1 MSNPEMSAE
10 RRSGREPLETGDDG
24 RAELK
29 HMLDTISAQLQD
41 ADRRH
46 TAALNEMQ
54 DRISGMGRE
63 AALIGNRIPDQFAPA
78 FEQIRAGIGELA
90 HRLADTGD
98 GEHVF
103 HASERR
109 RLSGP
114 NLSHRAG
121 TPGGDEPDTAEPWDH
136 QSAEALADVYEAAA
150 ADYAAKRKGATA
162 RERDEG
168 SSRINEAWLESR
180 FAEIARGIDYSL
192 AHMKPESPTSDLGNR
207 FDEFERQFGKLFA
220 GVATHEDFAAV
231 RKVEA
236 HINDVANQLEQTQD
250 QLMRLNTIE
259 AQIASISKTLA
270 EMQSSQSAAKFT
282 SDIDAIARQAAEESA
297 QRFIETRGSQ
307 EPSAAYELRQLIQQ
321 LMTENRQSDEH
332 TAILLDTL
340 QQAMVRLLDRVDAI
354 DAARLPG
361 QLAFEAA
368 PPAKVSGEDLYGSA
382 VQGEDWISRGY
393 EGSPDLRGGF
403 SSSPVA
409 TPPPPFAEPERTA
422 FSADEAAHR
431 SERLRQE
438 FVADARR
445 ARTHLSGDDNDVGAG
460 ASVSFSSSA
469 AMSPHSGSRPIRPP
483 ASPAKNTLGPSAPS
497 PRLMLLAGLVLV
509 ALAALWYTL
518 PFGGKPSEPAAT
530 HQLAPERL
538 KGSQDGSDS
547 APGNAAPATGEQ
559 GAPPSNINGP
569 RGEADPQGG
578 HAQKAASLDAGARPA
593 TALPMMGVAVDIGQP
608 ISVEEMQTA
617 RRHQAMAAMSGE
629 LGDAAARPGESP
641 QVPKSM
647 VPTEGETEGVT
658 APDRTSASVSGGA
671 KSSSLDLPA
680 ATIGPLSL
688 RLAAAKGDPSAEFE
702 VGARFAAG
710 EGVAQNFLEAAKWYQ
725 RSADQGFAQAEY
737 RLGTLYERGLGLK
750 PDRGQATLWYERAAR
765 HGNVNAMHNLAVLSA
780 NQLDQSPDYTTAA
793 QWFEEAAKHGLPD
806 SQFNLAVLYEN
817 GLGVGRD
824 LSRAYLWVSLA
835 ARQGDGDAVRRK
847 ESIRGKLTA
856 QEVAQVNKM
865 VDSWRPLPTDRSIN
879 DALAAGELWKKN
891 PKNGVT
897 G

>member
-1 MSNPEMSAE
+1 MSNSEMSAE

-63 AALIGNRIPDQFAPA
+63 AALIGNRVPNQFAPA

-90 HRLADTGD
+90 HRLADTG
-98 GEHVF
+98 GEHAF

-109 RLSGP
+109 WLAGP
-114 NLSHRAG
+114 DLGYRAG
-121 TPGGDEPDTAEPWDH
+121 EPGDATEPWDH

-150 ADYAAKRKGATA
+150 ADYAAKRKGATGA
-162 RERDEG
+162 RERNEVP
-168 SSRINEAWLESR
+168 SQINEAWLESR

-192 AHMKPESPTSDLGNR
+192 AHIKPEGQTSDLGNR

-220 GVATHEDFAAV
+220 GVATHDDFAAV

-270 EMQSSQSAAKFT
+270 EMQSAQSAAKFT
-282 SDIDAIARQAAEESA
+282 SDIDAIARQAAEETA

-307 EPSAAYELRQLIQQ
+307 EPSAAYELRPLIEQ
-321 LMTENRQSDEH
+321 LMTENRQSDEN
-332 TAILLDTL
+332 TAIHLETL

-354 DAARLPG
+354 DAARSAG
-361 QLAFEAA
+361 QLVFEAA
-368 PPAKVSGEDLYGSA
+368 PPAKVSGDDFYGSA

-393 EGSPDLRGGF
+393 EGSPDLHGAF

-409 TPPPPFAEPERTA
+409 TPPPPFAEPERPA

-445 ARTHLSGDDNDVGAG
+445 ARTRLTGDDDDTGTG
-460 ASVSFSSSA
+460 SSVSFSSSA
-469 AMSPHSGSRPIRPP
+469 AMPPHSGSRPIRPP
-483 ASPAKNTLGPSAPS
+483 AGPAKTTLGPSAPS

-518 PFGGKPSEPAAT
+518 PSGGKPGEPAAT
-530 HQLAPERL
+530 HQVAPEQS
-538 KGSQDGSDS
+538 KS
-547 APGNAAPATGEQ
+547 APAAGEQ
-559 GAPPSNINGP
+559 GAPPSNVNGP
-569 RGEADPQGG
+569 RGDADPQGG
-578 HAQKAASLDAGARPA
+578 HAQKAASLDVGARPA
-593 TALPMMGVAVDIGQP
+593 TALPMLGVAVDIGQP
-608 ISVEEMQTA
+608 ISAEEMQTA

-641 QVPKSM
+641 QVPQSM
-647 VPTEGETEGVT
+647 VPTEGETEGVAT
-658 APDRTSASVSGGA
+658 PDRTSARVSGGA
-671 KSSSLDLPA
+671 KSSSLDLPV

-750 PDRGQATLWYERAAR
+750 PDRGQSAVWYERAAR

-806 SQFNLAVLYEN
+806 SQFNLAVLYEA
-817 GLGVGRD
+817 GLGVTRD
-824 LSRAYLWVSLA
+824 LSQAYLWVSLA

>member
-90 HRLADTGD
+90 HRLADTGN
-98 GEHVF
+98 GEHAF

-109 RLSGP
+109 RLAGP
-114 NLSHRAG
+114 NLSYRAG
-121 TPGGDEPDTAEPWDH
+121 VPGGDEPDTAEPWDH

-168 SSRINEAWLESR
+168 ASHINEAWLESR

-192 AHMKPESPTSDLGNR
+192 AHMKPEGPTSDLGNR

-270 EMQSSQSAAKFT
+270 EMQSAQSAAKFT
-282 SDIDAIARQAAEESA
+282 SDIDAIARQAAEETA
-297 QRFIETRGSQ
+297 QRFIETRSSQ
-307 EPSAAYELRQLIQQ
+307 EPSAAYELRPLIEQ

-354 DAARLPG
+354 DAARSPG

-368 PPAKVSGEDLYGSA
+368 PPAKVSGEDFYGSA
-382 VQGEDWISRGY
+382 VQGEDWIGRGY
-393 EGSPDLRGGF
+393 EGSPDIHGGF

-409 TPPPPFAEPERTA
+409 TPPPPFGEPERPA
-422 FSADEAAHR
+422 FSTDEAAHR

-445 ARTHLSGDDNDVGAG
+445 ARTRLSGDDDIGTG

-469 AMSPHSGSRPIRPP
+469 AMPPHPGSRPIRPP
-483 ASPAKNTLGPSAPS
+483 ASPVKNTLGPSAPS

-518 PFGGKPSEPAAT
+518 PFGGKPGEPAAT
-530 HQLAPERL
+530 HQVAPEQS
-538 KGSQDGSDS
+538 KS
-547 APGNAAPATGEQ
+547 APATGEQ
-559 GAPPSNINGP
+559 GAPPSNVNGP

-578 HAQKAASLDAGARPA
+578 QAQKAASLDGGAKPA

-608 ISVEEMQTA
+608 ISAEEMQTA

-647 VPTEGETEGVT
+647 VPSEGETEGVAT
-658 APDRTSASVSGGA
+658 PDRTSASVSGGA

-710 EGVAQNFLEAAKWYQ
+710 EGVPQNFPEAAKWYQ

-750 PDRGQATLWYERAAR
+750 PDRGQASAWYERAAR

-780 NQLDQSPDYTTAA
+780 NQLDQSPDYITAA
-793 QWFEEAAKHGLPD
+793 QWFEEAAKRGLPD

-824 LSRAYLWVSLA
+824 LSQAYLWVSLA

-856 QEVAQVNKM
+856 QDVAQVNKM
-865 VDSWRPLPTDRSIN
+865 VDSWRPLPTDRNIN